1 MIYLSNSA
9 RRRLALLIVV
19 ACTIFPAR
27 SFAELPD
34 TGSVLDYS
42 IKGFTLGAE
51 TGFAVGYLS
60 TGEHYDNY
68 EWKKLVLGAGIGALA
83 GLTTGI
89 IISIADAS
97 EGNIPVGYYMLRDS
111 TYGTLIGALM
121 GGLVGALLWVDDGT
135 SRDVLQGAAYGTLFG
150 AVAGIAFGIVEGNTA
165 PAYDHRRYR
174 GGRDWRVGL
183 SPVSGRSSG
192 LAASLS
198 GVF

>member
-1 MIYLSNSA
+1 MIHLSNSA
-9 RRRLALLIVV
+9 RRRLALLIVL
-19 ACTIFPAR
+19 AGTIVPAR

-51 TGFAVGYLS
+51 TGLAVGYLS
-60 TGEHYDNY
+60 TGTHYDHY
-68 EWKKLVLGAGIGALA
+68 EWRKLVLGAGIGALA

-97 EGNIPVGYYMLRDS
+97 EGAVPIGYYMLRDS

-121 GGLVGALLWVDDGT
+121 GGLVGALLWVDDGS

-150 AVAGIAFGIVEGNTA
+150 AVAGIAFGIVEGNSA
-165 PAYDHRRYR
+165 PDYDRRR
-174 GGRDWRVGL
+174 RGRDWRVGL
-183 SPVSGRSSG
+183 SPVGNGRSG